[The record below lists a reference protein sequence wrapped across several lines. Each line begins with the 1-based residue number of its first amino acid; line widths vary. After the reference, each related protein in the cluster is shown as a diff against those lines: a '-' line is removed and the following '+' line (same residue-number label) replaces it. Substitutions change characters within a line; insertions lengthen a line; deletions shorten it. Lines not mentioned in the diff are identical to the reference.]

1 MRDAISALSQGEV
14 PCSKK
19 CVNSCSAPRSDT
31 QEAVLGNFPDHSRL
45 ETLQIKSL
53 KSGSAKFFSAATT
66 SSGRRR
72 SLTDPYRPPLRP
84 CRSQH
89 GVAYSTVIER
99 DPYAHWKQRSA
110 NHVVGE
116 EPVRGAEGAERRHP
130 SRLSL
135 ASEAAIRAWAPFPI
149 ASHFGTPRVEFE
161 LRRRRA
167 APPTIDTN

>member
-1 MRDAISALSQGEV
+1 MAVRSFSRRLRLLRGDGGPSRTLTDLRSALV
-14 PCSKK
+14 
-19 CVNSCSAPRSDT
+19 
-31 QEAVLGNFPDHSRL
+31 EASMASR
-45 ETLQIKSL
+45 TRPSL
-53 KSGSAKFFSAATT
+53 WS
-66 SSGRRR
+66 RE
-72 SLTDPYRPPLRP
+72 
-84 CRSQH
+84 Q
-89 GVAYSTVIER
+89 ER

-130 SRLSL
+130 SRLRL

-149 ASHFGTPRVEFE
+149 ASHFGTLRVEFE